1 MRKPLLALALAI
13 IPFFVFVGSQSTVQ
27 VNGVTTSDT
36 RFNILGIALGA
47 LALGMGAS
55 VLRRGATGRAV
66 KAVAALAGLVAIAQL
81 AVASGQVRID
91 PRDWADW
98 SIKSV
103 ATAISP
109 SPSNGSTAGW
119 QAHGDA
125 S

>member
-13 IPFFVFVGSQSTVQ
+13 IPFFMFVGSQSTVQ

-47 LALGMGAS
+47 LALGMAAS
-55 VLRRGATGRAV
+55 VLRRAAAGRAV

-91 PRDWADW
+91 PRDW
-98 SIKSV
+98 INGPNRSV

-109 SPSNGSTAGW
+109 PPSNGSSAGW
-119 QAHGDA
+119 QANGDA